1 MGSVNAFEGCC
12 DSAEGD
18 GVTIEDER
26 ELNGLCS
33 MNVCWSWRTSE
44 GSSLAGLEG
53 GVNGGGVIFCR
64 TGVIAGVV
72 SVVCETVGFKVDVL
86 DVVDERGVV
95 IATSHWNE
103 FG

>member
-1 MGSVNAFEGCC
+1 MGSVNASEGCC

-18 GVTIEDER
+18 GGIIEAER
-26 ELNGLCS
+26 ELTGFCS
-33 MNVCWSWRTSE
+33 INECWSWPTSE
-44 GSSLAGLEG
+44 NSSLACLEG
-53 GVNGGGVIFCR
+53 DVDGGGVSFWR

-72 SVVCETVGFKVDVL
+72 SVVCETVGCKVDLL